1 MLAATMPPLA
11 HPLAPPLAPLANA
24 LAASP
29 CGRYLAYLGE
39 PDVLC
44 LYGVVE
50 GEAGGAPAGL
60 TLIDSLALGPA
71 DDLCAAA
78 WAPTPPSSPPLLA
91 VATRGGVALLRASA
105 GGLVRAGAARL
116 PFWPRGLAASAHP
129 TEPGAWLLAVA
140 GSPGV
145 VVFEVRGLHD
155 AADVGADRCAEAN
168 VVDHWL
174 FWGESDPVDLATLN
188 DDGGAIAT
196 RVFVDCRDCGFDCP
210 AGDCFGCQG
219 IGETCPATLPTSFCV
234 PGVAFRC
241 DKRCEEDGDCFE
253 GARRC
258 DDGTCDTL
266 DETGELCSPCV
277 LNDDV
282 VDGCNE
288 GFACVGPP
296 GATQGFCAMS
306 CPDNFCP
313 DGTRCNRV
321 GNNLSIIGG

>member
-1 MLAATMPPLA
+1 MAAVAIATVVVGAACQDALPPRPPATLSVQLGTRQSCGLFSGLDYDTGCLAAVYVAARSVPSGLILLERCVVLDERKA
-11 HPLAPPLAPLANA
+11 DLGQILRGAPL
-24 LAASP
+24 L
-29 CGRYLAYLGE
+29 E
-39 PDVLC
+39 T
-44 LYGVVE
+44 
-50 GEAGGAPAGL
+50 AGL
-60 TLIDSLALGPA
+60 S
-71 DDLCAAA
+71 
-78 WAPTPPSSPPLLA
+78 
-91 VATRGGVALLRASA
+91 AT
-105 GGLVRAGAARL
+105 
-116 PFWPRGLAASAHP
+116 
-129 TEPGAWLLAVA
+129 
-140 GSPGV
+140 GV

-155 AADVGADRCAEAN
+155 AADVGADRCATAN
-168 VVDHWL
+168 IVDHWL

-196 RVFVDCRDCGFDCP
+196 RIFVDCRDCGFDCA

-277 LNDDV
+277 LNGDV